1 MIHIIRINGK
11 ERIFEI
17 AVTLSNIY
25 DVVSILEKQKLEFK
39 VISSSGIQSQKEF
52 GYGNMKYWVTKF
64 SHENEQ

>member
-39 VISSSGIQSQKEF
+39 VICSAGVCTQSEF
-52 GYGNMKYWVTKF
+52 GFGSMEYWVTKF
-64 SHENEQ
+64 SHE